1 MTPDLDPRPFGCCG
15 TEGEICCGGGCPCPD
30 ERGKPIPGTQIQY
43 VQVGEWDFTEVN
55 GLKSVWVS
63 LIYEEI
69 KGAWTC
75 TPRVVIQDVERDE
88 PRIEEIRR
96 ER

>member
-1 MTPDLDPRPFGCCG
+1 
-15 TEGEICCGGGCPCPD
+15 
-30 ERGKPIPGTQIQY
+30 
-43 VQVGEWDFTEVN
+43 
-55 GLKSVWVS
+55 VWVS